1 MLAVISNIIQ
11 ETEVVRRIE
20 LEIHSLQKFDFIPG
34 QFVVITF
41 PNLPEGD
48 NERSYS
54 ISSPP
59 GLTNK
64 FELCIVLKPDGGGTQ
79 YLWTLGIGDQLEI
92 SEAKGAFILPEK
104 IETDIAFICTG
115 TGIAPFRSMLV
126 HIFENKIE
134 HKDIYLVFG
143 NRFEKDILYKSEFE
157 SMSRNFD
164 TFHFIPVL
172 SRQEGWTGEK
182 GYVHALYET
191 LFSDQREARFFV
203 CGWEAMCK
211 EARHRLKAMGYNR
224 RQYFFEEYG

>member
-20 LEIHSLQKFDFIPG
+20 LEIPSVEHFHFIPG

-41 PNLPEGD
+41 PNLPLGD

-59 GLTNK
+59 GTNRI
-64 FELCIVLKPDGGGTQ
+64 ELCIVLKPNGGGTQ
-79 YLWTLGIGDQLEI
+79 YLWALGVGDELEI

-115 TGIAPFRSMLV
+115 TGVAPFRSMLL

-134 HKDIYLVFG
+134 HKNLYLIFG
-143 NRFEKDILYKSEFE
+143 NRYEKDILYKSEFE
-157 SMSRNFD
+157 SMTLNLQG
-164 TFHFIPVL
+164 FHFFPVL
-172 SRQEGWTGEK
+172 SREESWMGEK
-182 GYVHALYET
+182 GYVHPIYES
-191 LFSDQREARFFV
+191 LFSDSRDARFYV
-203 CGWEAMCK
+203 CGWDAMCR